1 VPHDFRKDRKAHPV
15 KHVFALPGSRDKHFP
30 EVRIKASS
38 ATRHDEPS
46 AGRLWK
52 QEQDKEP

>member
-1 VPHDFRKDRKAHPV
+1 MTIDNRDFH
-15 KHVFALPGSRDKHFP
+15 DKHFP

-38 ATRHDEPS
+38 ASRHDEPS

>member
-1 VPHDFRKDRKAHPV
+1 MTKDEN
-15 KHVFALPGSRDKHFP
+15 HVNRFP

-38 ATRHDEPS
+38 ATRHDGS
-46 AGRLWK
+46 STGRLWK